1 MYVWWKKKYKLNSFL
16 FMDDSKLY
24 AKSEEQTN
32 TLVKTVYVFNTNM
45 GMEFGIKKCGILTM
59 KRGKVVKS

>member
-32 TLVKTVYVFNTNM
+32 TLVETVYVFNTNI
-45 GMEFGIKKCGILTM
+45 GMEFGIKKCEILTM

>member
-32 TLVKTVYVFNTNM
+32 TLVKTVYVFNTNT
-45 GMEFGIKKCGILTM
+45 GMEFGIKKCGVLTM
-59 KRGKVVKS
+59 KRGKVVRS

>member
-45 GMEFGIKKCGILTM
+45 GMEFGIKKCGVLTM
-59 KRGKVVKS
+59 KRGKVVRS